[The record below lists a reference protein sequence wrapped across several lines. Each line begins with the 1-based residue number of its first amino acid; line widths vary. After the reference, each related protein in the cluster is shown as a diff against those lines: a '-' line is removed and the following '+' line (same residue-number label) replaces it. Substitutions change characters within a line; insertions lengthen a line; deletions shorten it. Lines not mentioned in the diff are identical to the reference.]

1 MTRIKICG
9 ITNLDDA
16 LAASMAGIHAL
27 GFNFSKSS
35 PRYIHPKDARK
46 IIDGLPPFVSCV
58 GVFVEQEPAEINA
71 ICKNCNLD
79 LAQLHSERY
88 TPETALA
95 ITSTKVIR
103 VFRAGPDFSM
113 KEVIM
118 FAEKTGFRSFL
129 FDAYRPD
136 QAGGTGTTI
145 AKQTAQKIFRK
156 MESIGHG
163 ILAGG
168 LNPLNVTEAIR
179 TVKPYAVDTASGVE
193 ESPGKKDHQKIIDFV
208 DAVKKADKTPTES

>member
-16 LAASMAGIHAL
+16 LAACMAGIHAL

-35 PRYIHPKDARK
+35 PRYIQPNDARK
-46 IIDGLPPFVSCV
+46 IIAELPPFVSSV
-58 GVFVEQEPAEINA
+58 GVFVEQEPSEINA

-79 LAQLHSERY
+79 HAQLHSEHY
-88 TPETALA
+88 TPQTALA
-95 ITSTKVIR
+95 ISTTKVIR

-113 KEVIM
+113 EEVET

-129 FDAYRPD
+129 FDAYRPG

-145 AKQTAQKIFRK
+145 AKQTAQKIFRR

-168 LNPLNVTEAIR
+168 LNPQNIAEAIR